1 MMNDE
6 ISTDIIRELREIE
19 GQRARG
25 LMRLE
30 EMLG

>member
-6 ISTDIIRELREIE
+6 IFADSIGELREIAEEITE
-19 GQRARG
+19 G
-25 LMRLE
+25 LTRLE